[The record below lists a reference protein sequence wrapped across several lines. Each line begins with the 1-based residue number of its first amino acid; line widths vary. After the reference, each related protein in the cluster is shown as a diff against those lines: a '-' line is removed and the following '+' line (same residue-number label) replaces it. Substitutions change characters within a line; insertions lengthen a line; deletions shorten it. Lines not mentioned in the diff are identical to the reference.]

1 MSSLTNYPGTQDR
14 FTSDILQRKWIL
26 DKFQAI
32 YSSLGYN
39 LVETPNLEPS
49 EILAK
54 ENGVGDQPVF
64 TFIDKHRDDVCLKPD
79 QTVSLRRVIEQ
90 HDLRL
95 PFMRHQVGFAFRQD
109 KPERGR
115 CREFT
120 QCDADVIGAPL
131 GVADAE
137 TILWLQRGF
146 VEIGLHETILSVNAR
161 GILTGLYKSLGSEYF
176 DELTFV
182 RAIDK
187 CPVSGDTSVVDRYL
201 KTGQGVKDD
210 EIEKKTFAP
219 ELVVA
224 SSAIVGLL
232 KRLLPFK
239 ELPVWDS
246 LTQFGTAFPQ
256 METEVAEV
264 KMVLEYCESLGVS
277 MENIRFD
284 PCLARGMDY
293 YTGPVFEARHPL
305 WTFGSLAGGGRYDQM
320 VKIRDEAQP
329 AVGASFGLER
339 IEQTLHD
346 LGRLPEIGGKGLADV
361 LIATRPDWM
370 PGPLKL
376 AAELRKTIGRVLV
389 FPNPDASFKMQT
401 KFASENGIKYIVFY
415 GPDEAAAGEATI
427 RTLTDGDI
435 TDVQAARQSKNQ
447 KVTVAELSD
456 TLLALLVE

>member
-32 YSSLGYN
+32 YKSLGYN

-64 TFIDKHRDDVCLKPD
+64 TFIDKHRDSVALKPD

-90 HDLRL
+90 HDIRL

-137 TILWLQRGF
+137 TILWLQKGF
-146 VEIGLHETILSVNAR
+146 IEIGLPETILSVNAR
-161 GILTGLYKSLGSEYF
+161 GILTGLYRSLGNEFF

-187 CPVSGDTSVVDRYL
+187 CPVDGDTSVVDRYL
-201 KTGQGVKDD
+201 KTGQGIKD
-210 EIEKKTFAP
+210 EESEKKIYPADVTDAT
-219 ELVVA
+219 E
-224 SSAIVGLL
+224 SIVSLL
-232 KRLLPFK
+232 SRLLPFK

-246 LTQFGTAFPQ
+246 LNQFASEFP
-256 METEVAEV
+256 ELSAEVAEV
-264 KMVLEYCESLGVS
+264 KMVLDYCESLGVS

-305 WTFGSLAGGGRYDQM
+305 WTFGSLAGGGRYDRM
-320 VKIRDEAQP
+320 VKIRDESQP

-339 IEQTLHD
+339 IEQTLRD
-346 LGRLPEIGGKGLADV
+346 LGRLPDIGGKGLADV
-361 LIATRPDWM
+361 LIATRSDWM

-376 AAELRKTIGRVLV
+376 AAQLRSTIGRVLV
-389 FPNPDASFKMQT
+389 FPDPTASFKMQT

-415 GPDEAAAGEATI
+415 GPDEAEAGEATI

-456 TLLALLVE
+456 TLLGLLAE

>member
-32 YSSLGYN
+32 YASLGYN

-54 ENGVGDQPVF
+54 ENGVGDQPVY
-64 TFIDKHRDDVCLKPD
+64 TFVDKHRDDVCLKPD
-79 QTVSLRRVIEQ
+79 QTVSLRRLIEQ

-137 TILWLQRGF
+137 TILWLQQGF
-146 VEIGLHETILSVNAR
+146 FEIGLPETILSVNAR
-161 GILTGLYKSLGSEYF
+161 GILSGLYRSINSSVF

-187 CPVSGDTSVVDRYL
+187 CPVNGDTSVVDRYL
-201 KTGQGVKDD
+201 KTGQGEVT
-210 EIEKKTFAP
+210 ESSEKKIVPP
-219 ELVVA
+219 ELAAATDAVVA
-224 SSAIVGLL
+224 LL
-232 KRLLPFK
+232 RQLLPLK
-239 ELPVWDS
+239 ELPVWNSLNQFDS
-246 LTQFGTAFPQ
+246 LFPDLA
-256 METEVAEV
+256 TEIAEV
-264 KMVLEYCESLGVS
+264 RLVLEYCESLGVS

-305 WTFGSLAGGGRYDQM
+305 WTFGSLAGGGRYDRM

-339 IEQTLHD
+339 IEQTLSD
-346 LGRLPEIGGKGLADV
+346 LGRLPDLGRKGLADV
-361 LIATRPDWM
+361 MIATRPDWM

-376 AAELRKTIGRVLV
+376 ATELRKTIGRVLV
-389 FPNPDASFKMQT
+389 FPNPEASFKNQT
-401 KFASENGIKYIVFY
+401 KFASDNGIKYIVFY
-415 GPDEAAAGEATI
+415 GPDEAEAGEATI

-447 KVTVAELSD
+447 KVMVAELSD
-456 TLLALLVE
+456 TLLALLAE

>member
-32 YSSLGYN
+32 YKSLGYN

-131 GVADAE
+131 GIADAE
-137 TILWLQRGF
+137 TILWLQKGF
-146 VEIGLHETILSVNAR
+146 VEIGLPETILSVNAR
-161 GILTGLYKSLGSEYF
+161 GILTGLYKSIGSEYF

-187 CPVSGDTSVVDRYL
+187 CPVDGDYLVVDRYL
-201 KTGQGVKDD
+201 KTYKGVDD
-210 EIEKKTFAP
+210 KTFIKTNSP
-219 ELVVA
+219 DLVDA
-224 SSAIVGLL
+224 ADGIIGLL

-246 LTQFGTAFPQ
+246 LSQFAAAFPDL
-256 METEVAEV
+256 ETEVAEV
-264 KMVLEYCESLGVS
+264 KLVLDYCEALGVS

-305 WTFGSLAGGGRYDQM
+305 WTFGSLAGGGRYDRM

-339 IEQTLHD
+339 IEQTLRD
-346 LGRLPEIGGKGLADV
+346 LDRMPDLAGAGLADV

-376 AAELRKTIGRVLV
+376 GTELRKTIGRVLV
-389 FPNPDASFKMQT
+389 FPDPTASFKMQT

-415 GPDEAAAGEATI
+415 GPDEAEAGEATI
-427 RTLTDGDI
+427 RTLTEGDI

-456 TLLALLVE
+456 TLLALLAE

>member
-1 MSSLTNYPGTQDR
+1 Y
-14 FTSDILQRKWIL
+14 K
-26 DKFQAI
+26 
-32 YSSLGYN
+32 SLGYN

-54 ENGVGDQPVF
+54 ENGVGDQPVY
-64 TFIDKHRDDVCLKPD
+64 TFIDKHRDNVALKPD
-79 QTVSLRRVIEQ
+79 QTVSLRRLIEQ

-137 TILWLQRGF
+137 TILWLQKGF
-146 VEIGLHETILSVNAR
+146 IEIGLPETILSVNAR
-161 GILTGLYKSLGSEYF
+161 GILTGLYKSLKNEYF

-187 CPVSGDTSVVDRYL
+187 CPVDGDTSVVDRYL
-201 KTGQGVKDD
+201 NRDPSNDLEDVMKPGFNLARYEATRQILD
-210 EIEKKTFAP
+210 
-219 ELVVA
+219 
-224 SSAIVGLL
+224 LL
-232 KRLLPFK
+232 KKLLPLK
-239 ELPVWDS
+239 ELPVWDA
-246 LTQFGTAFPQ
+246 LAQFEALFSDL
-256 METEVAEV
+256 ETEISEV
-264 KMVLEYCESLGVS
+264 RLVLEYCDSLGVS

-305 WTFGSLAGGGRYDQM
+305 WTFGSLAGGGRYDRM

-339 IEQTLHD
+339 IEQTLRD
-346 LGRLPEIGGKGLADV
+346 LDRMPDLAGTGLADV

-376 AAELRKTIGRVLV
+376 ATELRKTIGRVLV
-389 FPNPDASFKMQT
+389 FPDPTASFKMQT

-415 GPDEAAAGEATI
+415 GPDEAEAGEATI

-456 TLLALLVE
+456 TLLALLAE

>member
-32 YSSLGYN
+32 YKSLGYN
-39 LVETPNLEPS
+39 LVETPNLEPI

-54 ENGVGDQPVF
+54 DNGVGDQPVF
-64 TFIDKHRDDVCLKPD
+64 TFIDKHRTEVAMKPD

-90 HDLRL
+90 HDIRL

-137 TILWLQRGF
+137 TILWLQKGF
-146 VEIGLHETILSVNAR
+146 IEIGLPETILSVNAR
-161 GILTGLYKSLGSEYF
+161 GILTGLYNSLNNEYF

-187 CPVSGDTSVVDRYL
+187 CPVNGDTSVVDRYL
-201 KTGQGVKDD
+201 KTGQGAKEEGD
-210 EIEKKTFAP
+210 EKKAFSP
-219 ELVVA
+219 EVTAASGAVVN
-224 SSAIVGLL
+224 LL
-232 KRLLPFK
+232 KLLLPYK
-239 ELPVWDS
+239 EMPVWDS
-246 LTQFGTAFPQ
+246 LSKFSAAFPDL
-256 METEVAEV
+256 ETEIAEV
-264 KMVLEYCESLGVS
+264 KLVLDYCEALGVS

-305 WTFGSLAGGGRYDQM
+305 WTFGSLAGGGRYDRM

-339 IEQTLHD
+339 IEQTLRD
-346 LGRLPEIGGKGLADV
+346 LDRMPDLAGAGLADV

-376 AAELRKTIGRVLV
+376 ATELRKTIGRVLV
-389 FPNPDASFKMQT
+389 FPDPTASFKMQT

-415 GPDEAAAGEATI
+415 GPDEAEAGEVTI

-456 TLLALLVE
+456 TLLSLLSE

>member
-64 TFIDKHRDDVCLKPD
+64 TFIDKHRDNVCLKPD

-137 TILWLQRGF
+137 TILWLQKGF
-146 VEIGLHETILSVNAR
+146 VEIGLPETILSVNAR

-187 CPVSGDTSVVDRYL
+187 CPVDGDTSVVDRYL
-201 KTGQGVKDD
+201 NRDPSNDLEDVMEPGFNLARYEATRQILD
-210 EIEKKTFAP
+210 
-219 ELVVA
+219 
-224 SSAIVGLL
+224 LL
-232 KRLLPFK
+232 KKLLPLK
-239 ELPVWDS
+239 ELPVWDA
-246 LTQFGTAFPQ
+246 LAQFEALFSDLA
-256 METEVAEV
+256 TEISEV
-264 KMVLEYCESLGVS
+264 RLVLEYCDSLGVS

-346 LGRLPEIGGKGLADV
+346 LGRLPDIGGKGLADI

-389 FPNPDASFKMQT
+389 FPNPDTSFKLQT

-456 TLLALLVE
+456 TLLALLAE

>member
-1 MSSLTNYPGTQDR
+1 M
-14 FTSDILQRKWIL
+14 
-26 DKFQAI
+26 
-32 YSSLGYN
+32 
-39 LVETPNLEPS
+39 
-49 EILAK
+49 
-54 ENGVGDQPVF
+54 
-64 TFIDKHRDDVCLKPD
+64 KPD

-131 GVADAE
+131 GIADAE
-137 TILWLQRGF
+137 TILWLQKGF
-146 VEIGLHETILSVNAR
+146 VEIGLPETVLSVNAR
-161 GILTGLYKSLGSEYF
+161 GILTGLYKSLKNEFF

-187 CPVSGDTSVVDRYL
+187 CPVDGDTSVVDRYL
-201 KTGQGVKDD
+201 KTGQGAKEEGD
-210 EIEKKTFAP
+210 EKKTFSP
-219 ELVVA
+219 EVTTASDAVVN
-224 SSAIVGLL
+224 LL
-232 KRLLPFK
+232 KQLLPFK
-239 ELPVWDS
+239 EMPVWDS
-246 LTQFGTAFPQ
+246 LAKFATAFPEL
-256 METEVAEV
+256 ETEIAEV
-264 KMVLEYCESLGVS
+264 KMVLDYCEALGVS

-305 WTFGSLAGGGRYDQM
+305 WTFGSLAGGGRYDRM

-339 IEQTLHD
+339 IEQTLRD
-346 LGRLPEIGGKGLADV
+346 LDRMPNLTGSGLADV

-376 AAELRKTIGRVLV
+376 ATELRKTIGRVLV
-389 FPNPDASFKMQT
+389 FPDPTASFKMQT

-415 GPDEAAAGEATI
+415 GPDEAEAGEATI

-456 TLLALLVE
+456 TLLALLAE

>member
-32 YSSLGYN
+32 YKSLGYN

-54 ENGVGDQPVF
+54 ENGVGDQPVY
-64 TFIDKHRDDVCLKPD
+64 TFIDKHRDNVALKPD
-79 QTVSLRRVIEQ
+79 QTVSLRRLIEQ

-137 TILWLQRGF
+137 TILWLQKGF
-146 VEIGLHETILSVNAR
+146 IEIGLPETILSVNAR
-161 GILTGLYKSLGSEYF
+161 GILTGLYKSLKNEYF

-187 CPVSGDTSVVDRYL
+187 CPVDGDTSVVDRYL
-201 KTGQGVKDD
+201 NRDPSNDLEDVMKPGFNLARYEATRQILD
-210 EIEKKTFAP
+210 
-219 ELVVA
+219 
-224 SSAIVGLL
+224 LL
-232 KRLLPFK
+232 KKLLPLK
-239 ELPVWDS
+239 ELPVWDA
-246 LTQFGTAFPQ
+246 LAQFEALFSDL
-256 METEVAEV
+256 ETEISEV
-264 KMVLEYCESLGVS
+264 RLVLEYCDSLGVS

-305 WTFGSLAGGGRYDQM
+305 WTFGSLAGGGRYDRM

-339 IEQTLHD
+339 IEQTLRD
-346 LGRLPEIGGKGLADV
+346 LDRMPDLAGTGLADV

-376 AAELRKTIGRVLV
+376 ATELRKTIGRVLV
-389 FPNPDASFKMQT
+389 FPDPTASFKMQT

-415 GPDEAAAGEATI
+415 GPDEAEAGEATI

-456 TLLALLVE
+456 TLLALLAE